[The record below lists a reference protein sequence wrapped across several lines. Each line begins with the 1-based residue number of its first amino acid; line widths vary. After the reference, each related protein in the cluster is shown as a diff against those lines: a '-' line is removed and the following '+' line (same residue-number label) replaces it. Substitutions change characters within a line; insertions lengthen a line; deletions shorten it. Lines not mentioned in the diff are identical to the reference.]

1 MNTKTYNSL
10 YGLALMTKMWWC
22 HGVYNVYEYGR
33 FKMSST
39 YARRVNAKNQVDA
52 ACEIV
57 EWYAEFNAIDFMY
70 EIVTINVVQIDTSL
84 I

>member
-1 MNTKTYNSL
+1 
-10 YGLALMTKMWWC
+10 
-22 HGVYNVYEYGR
+22 
-33 FKMSST
+33 MSST

-84 I
+84 IQ